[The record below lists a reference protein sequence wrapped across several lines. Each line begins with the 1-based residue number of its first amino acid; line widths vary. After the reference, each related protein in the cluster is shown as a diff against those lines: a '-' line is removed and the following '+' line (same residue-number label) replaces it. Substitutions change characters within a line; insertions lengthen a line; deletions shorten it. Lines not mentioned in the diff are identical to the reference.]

1 MAVINTNVAA
11 QISANA
17 LAKNDRAMTQSM
29 QRLATGTRINSASDD
44 AAGLAVASKL
54 TSQVRG
60 LSQAVRNGNDAIAV
74 LQTIDGAATEVS
86 NMLQR
91 MRELTVQG
99 GTGTLSSTDLTAL
112 NTEFVA
118 LRGEVDRIANNTQ
131 WNGDKL
137 MDGTAGNSNGTVVFQ
152 VGASALQT
160 VSVELGDWNLN
171 STAVTGVAAVYT
183 AAGITD
189 SDVTAMNGSFVISD
203 GENTLTITM
212 DSTDATETVA
222 HLAALIEA
230 DGSLTRLTA
239 ADNGTAG
246 GVLALTYDNAAL
258 VSVAPTITLAGANQA
273 LTETTA
279 GVSAMTSVLG
289 ADLSALTM
297 TTAAEA
303 NTALQAL
310 DVAIAGVDKQRSTI
324 GSGINTLEFAVDNL
338 ANAKQ
343 NTQAARSRIQDADYA
358 VETTELARTQII
370 AQAATAML
378 SQANQQSLSVLAL
391 LK

>member
-1 MAVINTNVAA
+1 MAVINTNISGQVA
-11 QISANA
+11 ANA
-17 LAKNDRAMTQSM
+17 LAKNARAMTQTM
-29 QRLATGTRINSASDD
+29 ERLATGTRVNSAGDD
-44 AAGLAVASKL
+44 AAGLAIASKM

-60 LSQAVRNGNDAIAV
+60 LSQAVRNGNDAIAM
-74 LQTIDGAATEVS
+74 LQTADGAAIEVS

-118 LRGEVDRIANNTQ
+118 LRTEIERVANNTQ
-131 WNGDKL
+131 WNGENL
-137 MDGTAGNSNGTVVFQ
+137 MDGTSGDSNGTVVFQ
-152 VGASALQT
+152 VGAKALQT
-160 VSVELGDWNLN
+160 ISVELGDWNLN
-171 STAVTGVAAVYT
+171 STAVTGVAQVNNIT
-183 AAGITD
+183 MTNTEVAAWTG
-189 SDVTAMNGSFVISD
+189 NFVISD
-203 GENTLTITM
+203 GENTVTLSATTVEALT
-212 DSTDATETVA
+212 TVA
-222 HLAALIEA
+222 GLAAAIEA

-239 ADNGTAG
+239 SDGTG
-246 GVLALTYDNAAL
+246 KLTLTYDSAAL
-258 VSVAPTITLAGANQA
+258 VSVAPTASQGGTAE
-273 LTETTA
+273 TVVTTTA

-297 TTAAEA
+297 TTAALA
-303 NTALQAL
+303 NTSLQAL

-324 GSGINTLEFAVDNL
+324 GSAINTLEFAVDNL

>member
-99 GTGTLSSTDLTAL
+99 GTGTLSTTDLTAL

-118 LRGEVDRIANNTQ
+118 LRTEIDRIASNTQ
-131 WNGDKL
+131 WNGTAIL
-137 MDGTAGNSNGTVVFQ
+137 DGTAGDKGLLTFQ
-152 VGASALQT
+152 VGYEASQT
-160 VSVELGDWNLN
+160 ITVNVGDWN
-171 STAVTGVAAVYT
+171 TAAVVQDWGTGAT
-183 AAGITD
+183 AN
-189 SDVTAMNGSFVISD
+189 DVYGEVIS
-203 GENTLTITM
+203 G
-212 DSTDATETVA
+212 
-222 HLAALIEA
+222 
-230 DGSLTRLTA
+230 
-239 ADNGTAG
+239 
-246 GVLALTYDNAAL
+246 
-258 VSVAPTITLAGANQA
+258 
-273 LTETTA
+273 
-279 GVSAMTSVLG
+279 
-289 ADLSALTM
+289 LTM
-297 TTAAEA
+297 TDAALS
-303 NTALQAL
+303 NTSLASI
-310 DVAIAGVDKQRSTI
+310 DVAIAGIDAQRATV
-324 GSGINTLEFAVDNL
+324 GAAINTLEYAVDNL
-338 ANAKQ
+338 ANASQ

-358 VETTELARTQII
+358 SETTELARTQII

-378 SQANQQSLSVLAL
+378 SQANQQAQGVLAL

>member
-118 LRGEVDRIANNTQ
+118 LRTEVDRIASNTQ

-137 MDGTAGNSNGTVVFQ
+137 MDGTAGNSNGTMVFQ
-152 VGASALQT
+152 VGYEALQT

-171 STAVTGVAAVYT
+171 STAVTGVAQVNDIAMTDAAV
-183 AAGITD
+183 AAFTG
-189 SDVTAMNGSFVISD
+189 NFVISD
-203 GENTLTITM
+203 GENTVTLSATTVEALT
-212 DSTDATETVA
+212 TVA
-222 HLAALIEA
+222 GLAAAIEA

-239 ADNGTAG
+239 TNNSTTNL
-246 GVLALTYDNAAL
+246 VLTYDNAAL
-258 VSVAPTITLAGANQA
+258 VSVAPTATQGGTAQ
-273 LTETTA
+273 TFTTTTA
-279 GVSAMTSVLG
+279 GVSGMTSVLG
-289 ADLSALTM
+289 ADLSALTI
-297 TTAAEA
+297 TTAALS
-303 NTALQAL
+303 NTSLQSL
-310 DVAIAGVDKQRSTI
+310 DVAIAGVDKQRSTV
-324 GSGINTLEFAVDNL
+324 GSAINTLEFAVDNL
-338 ANAKQ
+338 SNAKQ
-343 NTQAARSRIQDADYA
+343 NAQAARSRIADTDYA
-358 VETTELARTQII
+358 TETTELARTQII

-378 SQANQQSLSVLAL
+378 SQANQQAMSVMAL

>member
-74 LQTIDGAATEVS
+74 LQTVDGAATEVS

-99 GTGTLSSTDLTAL
+99 GTGTLSSTDLVAL

-118 LRGEVDRIANNTQ
+118 LQTEIDRIATNTQ
-131 WNGDKL
+131 WNGEAL
-137 MDGTAGNSNGTVVFQ
+137 LDGTAGDFGNLTFQ
-152 VGASALQT
+152 VGYEANQT
-160 VSVELGDWNLN
+160 ISVNIGDWNN
-171 STAVTGVAAVYT
+171 AAFTT
-183 AAGITD
+183 AAAWITA
-189 SDVTAMNGSFVISD
+189 SAANDVYGSAIS
-203 GENTLTITM
+203 T
-212 DSTDATETVA
+212 
-222 HLAALIEA
+222 
-230 DGSLTRLTA
+230 
-239 ADNGTAG
+239 
-246 GVLALTYDNAAL
+246 
-258 VSVAPTITLAGANQA
+258 
-273 LTETTA
+273 
-279 GVSAMTSVLG
+279 
-289 ADLSALTM
+289 LTM
-297 TTAAEA
+297 TTAALA
-303 NTALQAL
+303 NTALGFI
-310 DVAIAGVDKQRSTI
+310 DTAIAGVDAQRSII
-324 GSGINTLEFAVDNL
+324 GSSINTLEFAVDSLSNS
-338 ANAKQ
+338 KQ
-343 NTQAARSRIQDADYA
+343 NAQAARSRIADTDYA
-358 VETTELARTQII
+358 AETTELARTQII

-378 SQANQQSLSVLAL
+378 SQANQQALSVMAL

>member
-17 LAKNDRAMTQSM
+17 LAKNDRAMTVSM

-74 LQTIDGAATEVS
+74 LQTVDGAATEVS

-118 LRGEVDRIANNTQ
+118 LQTEIDRIATNTQ
-131 WNGDKL
+131 WNGEAL
-137 MDGTAGNSNGTVVFQ
+137 LDGTAGDFGNLTFQ
-152 VGASALQT
+152 VGYEANQT
-160 VSVELGDWNLN
+160 ISVNIGDWNN
-171 STAVTGVAAVYT
+171 AAFTT
-183 AAGITD
+183 AAAWITA
-189 SDVTAMNGSFVISD
+189 SAANDVYGSAIS
-203 GENTLTITM
+203 T
-212 DSTDATETVA
+212 
-222 HLAALIEA
+222 
-230 DGSLTRLTA
+230 
-239 ADNGTAG
+239 
-246 GVLALTYDNAAL
+246 
-258 VSVAPTITLAGANQA
+258 
-273 LTETTA
+273 
-279 GVSAMTSVLG
+279 
-289 ADLSALTM
+289 LTM
-297 TTAAEA
+297 TTAALA
-303 NTALQAL
+303 NTALAAI
-310 DVAIAGVDKQRSTI
+310 DTAIAGVDSQRATV
-324 GSGINTLEFAVDNL
+324 GAAINTLEFAVDNL
-338 ANAKQ
+338 ANASQ
-343 NTQAARSRIQDADYA
+343 NTQAARSRISDADYA
-358 VETTELARTQII
+358 AETTELARTQII

-378 SQANQQSLSVLAL
+378 SQANQQAQGVLAL

>member
-118 LRGEVDRIANNTQ
+118 LRTEMERIANNTQ
-131 WNGDKL
+131 WNGEAL
-137 MDGTAGNSNGTVVFQ
+137 LDGTAGDSNGTAVFQ
-152 VGASALQT
+152 VGAKALQT
-160 VSVELGDWNLN
+160 VSVELGD
-171 STAVTGVAAVYT
+171 
-183 AAGITD
+183 
-189 SDVTAMNGSFVISD
+189 
-203 GENTLTITM
+203 
-212 DSTDATETVA
+212 
-222 HLAALIEA
+222 
-230 DGSLTRLTA
+230 
-239 ADNGTAG
+239 
-246 GVLALTYDNAAL
+246 
-258 VSVAPTITLAGANQA
+258 
-273 LTETTA
+273 
-279 GVSAMTSVLG
+279 
-289 ADLSALTM
+289 
-297 TTAAEA
+297 
-303 NTALQAL
+303 
-310 DVAIAGVDKQRSTI
+310 
-324 GSGINTLEFAVDNL
+324 
-338 ANAKQ
+338 
-343 NTQAARSRIQDADYA
+343 
-358 VETTELARTQII
+358 
-370 AQAATAML
+370 
-378 SQANQQSLSVLAL
+378 
-391 LK
+391 

>member
-17 LAKNDRAMTQSM
+17 LAKNDRAMTVSM

-74 LQTIDGAATEVS
+74 LQTVDGAATEVS

-118 LRGEVDRIANNTQ
+118 LRTEIDRIATNTQ
-131 WNGDKL
+131 WNGEAL
-137 MDGTAGNSNGTVVFQ
+137 LDGTAGDFGNLTFQ
-152 VGASALQT
+152 VGYEANQT
-160 VSVELGDWNLN
+160 ITVNIGDWNL
-171 STAVTGVAAVYT
+171 AAFTT
-183 AAGITD
+183 AAAWITT
-189 SDVTAMNGSFVISD
+189 SAANDV
-203 GENTLTITM
+203 
-212 DSTDATETVA
+212 
-222 HLAALIEA
+222 
-230 DGSLTRLTA
+230 
-239 ADNGTAG
+239 
-246 GVLALTYDNAAL
+246 Y
-258 VSVAPTITLAGANQA
+258 GASIV
-273 LTETTA
+273 
-279 GVSAMTSVLG
+279 G
-289 ADLSALTM
+289 LTM
-297 TTAAEA
+297 TTAALS
-303 NTALQAL
+303 NTALAAI
-310 DVAIAGVDKQRSTI
+310 DVAIAGVDSQRSI
-324 GSGINTLEFAVDNL
+324 VGSSINTLEFAVDSL
-338 ANAKQ
+338 SNAKQ
-343 NTQAARSRIQDADYA
+343 NAQAARSRIADTDYA
-358 VETTELARTQII
+358 AETTELARTQII

-378 SQANQQSLSVLAL
+378 SQANQQALSVMAL

>member
-1 MAVINTNVAA
+1 MAVINTNIAA
-11 QISANA
+11 TITANA
-17 LAKNDRAMTQSM
+17 MAKNERAMTQTM
-29 QRLATGTRINSASDD
+29 ERLATGTRVNSASDD
-44 AAGLAVASKL
+44 AAGLAISSKM
-54 TSQVRG
+54 TAQVRG
-60 LSQAVRNGNDAIAV
+60 LSQAVRNGNDAIAM
-74 LQTIDGAATEVS
+74 LQTADGAAIEVS

-118 LRGEVDRIANNTQ
+118 LRTEMERIANNTQ

-152 VGASALQT
+152 VGAKALQT

-297 TTAAEA
+297 TTAALS
-303 NTALQAL
+303 NTSLASL

-324 GSGINTLEFAVDNL
+324 GSAINTLEFAVDNL

-343 NTQAARSRIQDADYA
+343 NAQAARSRIADTDYA
-358 VETTELARTQII
+358 TETTELARTQII

-378 SQANQQSLSVLAL
+378 SQANQQALSVMAL